1 MNPSSDDGSLRSIK
15 HNKSSRNLAISSPR
29 AEVVYDVLSR
39 VLEQREGHTLDAVN
53 SRASKTP
60 YSTGATGKR
69 LLSCAE
75 ISATIWTESF
85 LLERNSLGLASLVNW
100 KDICRGECGK
110 SDGRSN
116 RCTGGEGGK
125 REDESQPSVISTA
138 PQASTND

>member
-29 AEVVYDVLSR
+29 AEVSYDVLSR
-39 VLEQREGHTLDAVN
+39 VLEQREGYILIQLIPV
-53 SRASKTP
+53 SVRPP
-60 YSTGATGKR
+60 YSMGATGKR

-100 KDICRGECGK
+100 KDICRGEYGK
-110 SDGRSN
+110 SNGRN
-116 RCTGGEGGK
+116 TRCTGGEGGK
-125 REDESQPSVISTA
+125 REGDSQPSVISTA
-138 PQASTND
+138 PQASTNN